1 MPTMESIAATLLAL
15 LVLLSLAALTAG
27 LALAIRRLALLQ
39 RASRVQAEVVSDW
52 CFVRYG
58 RRMRYYRVA
67 VPLSTGQRV
76 QLRSGFAL
84 SAARPAVGERVTV
97 LLLERA
103 GHPPQARL
111 GSAVELWL
119 EPALL
124 LALGGL
130 GLALS
135 LVV

>member
-1 MPTMESIAATLLAL
+1 MSSTASALLAF
-15 LVLLSLAALTAG
+15 LVVLSLAALTAG

-39 RASRVQAEVVSDW
+39 QATRIQAEVVSDW

-58 RRMRYYRVA
+58 RRMRYYRVD
-67 VPLSTGQRV
+67 VPLSTGQLV

-84 SAARPAVGERVTV
+84 SAARPAVGERVMV

-103 GHPPQARL
+103 GRPPQARL

-130 GLALS
+130 GLALC
-135 LVV
+135 LGI